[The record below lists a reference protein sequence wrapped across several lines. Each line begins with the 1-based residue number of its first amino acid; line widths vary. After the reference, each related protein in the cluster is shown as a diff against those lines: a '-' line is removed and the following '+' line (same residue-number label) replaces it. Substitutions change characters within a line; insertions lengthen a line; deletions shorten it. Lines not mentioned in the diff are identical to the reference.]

1 MLLSMIFIDIPDSQQ
16 RQRKSLMMSPAQCR
30 AARALLSWTQGH
42 LAEVAGL
49 GVSTV
54 ADFELERREV
64 SPGAAQAIKEALERG
79 GIIFVEENGQ
89 GEGVRRRKK

>member
-1 MLLSMIFIDIPDSQQ
+1 
-16 RQRKSLMMSPAQCR
+16 MSPAQCR
-30 AARALLSWTQGH
+30 AARGLLQWTQAY

-64 SPGAAQAIKEALERG
+64 SEAALSSIKKALEVG
-79 GIIFVEENGQ
+79 GVIFVYENGQ
-89 GEGVRRRKK
+89 GEGVRRRKNK